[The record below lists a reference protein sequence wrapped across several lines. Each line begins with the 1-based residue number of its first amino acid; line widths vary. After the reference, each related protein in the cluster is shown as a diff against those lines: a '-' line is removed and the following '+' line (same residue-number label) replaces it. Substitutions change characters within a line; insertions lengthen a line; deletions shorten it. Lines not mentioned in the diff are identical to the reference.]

1 MPFDVDLFRIRR
13 VRIEVTLR
21 VADAAWRLPA
31 TGSPLMPVRNAAV
44 RDVVASVDVAP
55 RSPRRLVDGQRHGS
69 RTAAAQAGERGMAL
83 IATLMAALL
92 LVALAGVLA
101 PLSMIETAVGVN
113 HRRAVQALYAA
124 EAALELAAAELG
136 SLPDWSA
143 ALNGSA
149 RSAFR
154 EATLAPA
161 MPDGASHRPDRDRR
175 RAAGERRRIDF
186 GRARARLEAVRAR
199 PPQCAWMRPYRPDYG
214 PWLVAVWIA
223 DDAADPNPDSG
234 LDGNDAI
241 VAHAA
246 AFGPR
251 GARRAVQATLVR
263 QASTPAGDPHAR
275 ENGGVVRRPV
285 KEAARGRA
293 RWGCASTGNLPWRS
307 TRILAA
313 ARRERGRNGRSRRS
327 MGTERR

>member
-1 MPFDVDLFRIRR
+1 
-13 VRIEVTLR
+13 
-21 VADAAWRLPA
+21 
-31 TGSPLMPVRNAAV
+31 
-44 RDVVASVDVAP
+44 
-55 RSPRRLVDGQRHGS
+55 
-69 RTAAAQAGERGMAL
+69 MAL

-124 EAALELAAAELG
+124 EAALELAVAELG
-136 SLPDWSA
+136 SLPDWST
-143 ALNGSA
+143 ALNGST

-154 EATLAPA
+154 DATLAPV
-161 MPDGASHRPDRDRR
+161 MPDGA
-175 RAAGERRRIDF
+175 RIDLAAISAGLRADGAGATSA
-186 GRARARLEAVRAR
+186 GRGLDWRLFAHGRLG
-199 PPQCAWMRPYRPDYG
+199 AWTPVPAGYG

-263 QASTPAGDPHAR
+263 QAVTPPPPAPMPTRVRLASWS
-275 ENGGVVRRPV
+275 VVR
-285 KEAARGRA
+285 
-293 RWGCASTGNLPWRS
+293 
-307 TRILAA
+307 
-313 ARRERGRNGRSRRS
+313 
-327 MGTERR
+327 